1 MKQTTGTR
9 IQVQAMSSSSF
20 LAPHNIMTPALR
32 PPIEERADPASD
44 EECYGTLP
52 IGVQL
57 NSVRLHSGV
66 SAMPI
71 PQLGS
76 PTQRVQ
82 VQGAQMA
89 TKQMPAASALR
100 PIGTHQ
106 LTSIPVLPQ
115 AALAD
120 EQYMTSPSSIIAAP
134 EMPSECSIHQLPP
147 PAKSLTFHYDL
158 EACMLRCAHR
168 RCIAVFALWGAFS
181 QDMRTLRHIVTAI
194 SCSALRRAIAQW
206 IVYRQQTALAWRVRN
221 VFAATRVS
229 KRKRVAL
236 GLWRLKIRNQ
246 RLLHWASA
254 TLMHRKS
261 RRALT
266 RWIETFA
273 NFKRVQRAVAAT
285 TQPQYRAFITW
296 IRSAANMR
304 QYKLKLTSSLAKILR
319 NGLWRALHQWVAIM
333 RAVTG
338 ARRRVRL
345 AVEEWCG
352 ARLFAAF
359 TTWSAVA
366 SREIQ
371 RLQQVDSALRRLRAP
386 RVHRALTTW
395 TAQCARRQRVRRV
408 AMALVHRQCHRAM
421 ATWVQAVLDR
431 GEVRRQLQRSGNA
444 LHHNLLWRALNQW
457 VTVMLAA
464 REVQHGR
471 RRRQCLML
479 AAVTALRCT
488 DLWRA
493 LHQWVAIMRAVT
505 GARRR
510 VRLAVEEWCGAR
522 LFGAF
527 TTWSAVASREIQ
539 RLQRMRRVAMALID
553 RQLFAAFTGWSEAV
567 NCAMRRLRLHERAG
581 CRFCLLSAQ
590 RALNIWMLRT
600 LSTSYQ
606 LQMLYR
612 ALASLVH
619 QQLHRALNTWRA
631 AVARLRDQRRWQIR
645 SICAMRRKVL
655 FHAVQAW
662 RAQASAGRRAY
673 STLTGTIAAMHCT
686 CLRRAINQW
695 VATCSNAAAA
705 RRTLRVSLGSW
716 RGTNL
721 RKAHNTW
728 LLYRQRRLQEAAE
741 RKARSLAADAA
752 ASAFMAASAAAYA
765 AQAFEELEEE
775 TDHWVCIAG
784 STRTVGIPPSM
795 GTMSSRAA
803 AARYEAKRV
812 ADEWHCRASQVE
824 WLDRQVVHIL
834 SAEQREAIHHLKT
847 TLA

>member
-1 MKQTTGTR
+1 MTTGMKETTVYTYTWY
-9 IQVQAMSSSSF
+9 QVQAMSSSSF

-52 IGVQL
+52 AGVQL

-106 LTSIPVLPQ
+106 LTTIPVLPQ

-194 SCSALRRAIAQW
+194 SCSALRRAINQW
-206 IVYRQQTALAWRVRN
+206 IVYWQQTALAWRVRN

-352 ARLFAAF
+352 ARLF
-359 TTWSAVA
+359 
-366 SREIQ
+366 
-371 RLQQVDSALRRLRAP
+371 
-386 RVHRALTTW
+386 
-395 TAQCARRQRVRRV
+395 
-408 AMALVHRQCHRAM
+408 
-421 ATWVQAVLDR
+421 
-431 GEVRRQLQRSGNA
+431 
-444 LHHNLLWRALNQW
+444 
-457 VTVMLAA
+457 
-464 REVQHGR
+464 
-471 RRRQCLML
+471 
-479 AAVTALRCT
+479 
-488 DLWRA
+488 
-493 LHQWVAIMRAVT
+493 
-505 GARRR
+505 
-510 VRLAVEEWCGAR
+510 
-522 LFGAF
+522 GAF

-619 QQLHRALNTWRA
+619 QQLHRALITWRA

-645 SICAMRRKVL
+645 SICAMRRKGL

-673 STLTGTIAAMHCT
+673 STLTGSIAAMHCT